1 MTFIDMLLALILTT
15 PRLSAAGNTVGNLI
29 GKALQFLA
37 DLAASIAR
45 QISDI
50 AQTILD
56 FLYNMM
62 RWLGDL
68 LSRLFQALINVLV
81 NFFSVIYELIKGL
94 LYLLYMIGVLA
105 AKLFMLLLKLGQL
118 AYSFT
123 VGFIRTLG
131 SLFYSPGGSAGHGY
145 SETMGKVSQLLKFMQ
160 VDVLAYILLFV
171 IWVFTALAVF
181 KILGSMRSE

>member
-1 MTFIDMLLALILTT
+1 MILIQMLLTYLQQ
-15 PRLSAAGNTVGNLI
+15 PRLNAGGNTIGSLI

-37 DLAASIAR
+37 DLAANVASM
-45 QISDI
+45 ISDI

-62 RWLGDL
+62 SWLGDL

-145 SETMGKVSQLLKFMQ
+145 SATMGKVSQLLKFMQ

-181 KILGSMRSE
+181 KIIGSMRSD